1 MVAILLILFIILLF
15 SALPIWPYSA
25 SGRAQY
31 HVVSV
36 GNRTARSMKLPRFS
50 RGQTLHTGAVDYSAQ
65 FRKLQDELQIALDR
79 AVKTSPQKAK
89 SGGADRSGDNRGLR
103 AA

>member
-1 MVAILLILFIILLF
+1 MVAILLILFILLF

-36 GNRTARSMKLPRFS
+36 GKRTARSTKLPRLS
-50 RGQTLHTGAVDYSAQ
+50 NGETLHMGAMDYASQ
-65 FRKLQDELQIALDR
+65 FRKLQDELQKALDQ
-79 AVKTSPQKAK
+79 AANTSPQKRK
-89 SGGADRSGDNRGLR
+89 LGGADRSSNGQRLR